1 MATQGKD
8 WRSFDGRELEDGQ
21 VLVPQ
26 RITLEAARD
35 MGVVM
40 ENLRTWTIAG
50 VRYTVMF
57 VPVRVDKEAGCWKE
71 FYSELNEYLD
81 EKLGPERCGRH
92 VVSLD
97 ALLEEGYLPA
107 GAAASAETIALEGV
121 LLGEMI
127 AELGKKNALL
137 GEVIRLGYQG
147 MDRKGIADKLPVKK
161 SQAYDVIR
169 KCREEVEWWLK

>member
-1 MATQGKD
+1 MAIQENNWK
-8 WRSFDGRELEDGQ
+8 SYDGCELEEGQ

-57 VPVRVDKEAGCWKE
+57 VPVSVDKEAGCWKE

-81 EKLGPERCGRH
+81 EKLGPERRGRH

-97 ALLEEGYLPA
+97 ALME
-107 GAAASAETIALEGV
+107 
-121 LLGEMI
+121 
-127 AELGKKNALL
+127 
-137 GEVIRLGYQG
+137 
-147 MDRKGIADKLPVKK
+147 D
-161 SQAYDVIR
+161 
-169 KCREEVEWWLK
+169 